1 VNARSEREVLVVQAE
16 TLGAVAVIRS
26 LGRAVYNVHACST
39 QADALGLTSRFAAK
53 GVVCPDYQSASFLG
67 WLRGYLKAHSISAIV
82 PSESFLLAMR
92 PCFDEFSHLLCGCQ
106 EEDALYAG
114 LSKFDLFSTL
124 MQTGAAG
131 NHLPPALLIEDTSS
145 LPGLSEL
152 SRLPRPLY
160 LKVDGSYAKQC
171 DGGSVTKAESPEDAQ
186 AVLRALAPRFKRAV
200 VQGFIPGRGV
210 GAFFL
215 LHRGKLLAEFMHLR
229 LHEIPY
235 TGGASSLRASWRH
248 PAIRND
254 ALTKLRCMRWEGVAM
269 MEYRWDPRTDEF
281 HLLEMNGRFWG
292 SLHLPLWAGVDFPRL
307 LLDAFYGF
315 APDAVLDYPLG
326 VRCRHTFPGELQ
338 YLWSRLRDSN
348 LALGPKLWSVLEFFL
363 LGANP
368 KVHSDLF
375 FPGDRALY
383 FRSLACTS
391 RFIEGFIA
399 RRTRRRKDRNAL
411 QQV

>member
-1 VNARSEREVLVVQAE
+1 VVQAE
-16 TLGAVAVIRS
+16 TLGALAVIRS
-26 LGRAVYNVHACST
+26 LGRAGYTVHACSP
-39 QADALGLTSRFAAK
+39 QADALGLMSRFAAQR
-53 GVVCPDYQSASFLG
+53 VVCPPYASAAFLG
-67 WLRGYLKAHSISAIV
+67 WLRRYLRAHPISAIV
-82 PSESFLLAMR
+82 PSESLLLALR
-92 PCFDEFSHLLCGCQ
+92 PYFEEFSQLLCGCQ
-106 EEDALYAG
+106 EEQALYAG

-124 MQTGAAG
+124 MQTSSAG
-131 NHLPPALLIEDTSS
+131 DHLPPALLIEDTRN
-145 LPGLSEL
+145 LPGVSDL

-160 LKVDGSYAKQC
+160 LKVDGSYAKQQG
-171 DGGSVTKAESPEDAQ
+171 DGGRVAKAESPEQAQ
-186 AVLRALAPRFKRAV
+186 AILRSLAARFNRAI

-215 LHRGKLLAEFMHLR
+215 LHRGELLAEFMHVR

-235 TGGASSLRASWRH
+235 TGGPSSLRASWRH
-248 PAIRND
+248 PSIRSD
-254 ALTKLRCMRWEGVAM
+254 ALAKLRCMRWEGVAM
-269 MEYRWDPRTDEF
+269 MEYRWDPRNDEF

-315 APDAVLDYPLG
+315 APRAILDYPLG
-326 VRCRHTFPGELQ
+326 VRCRDTFPGELQ
-338 YLWSRLRDSN
+338 YLWSRLRDSR
-348 LALGPKLWSVLEFFL
+348 LALGPKLWSLLEFLL

-383 FRSLACTS
+383 FRSLARAA
-391 RFIEGFIA
+391 RFMHAFIA
-399 RRTRRRKDRNAL
+399 RGERQRRDGNAL